1 MSWLVKNL
9 IINSSNIRTECDM
22 ESDDYM
28 SLLILEGKIKELRE
42 KGILNQD
49 EIKLLVLVSNYKS
62 FSQVSKEIGITRQ
75 VVSTKFN
82 KITKKLAYYL
92 GNYYTDLGY
101 INYIARKYK
110 FEEAQINK
118 LMKFVLEN

>member
-1 MSWLVKNL
+1 
-9 IINSSNIRTECDM
+9 M